1 MPSVFQLQVEHIKA
15 KYGDY
20 FGITVA
26 GYPGLQI
33 LASLYSRWTVSM
45 LQIIIV
51 ISVFQMSEAHPE
63 VILGEE
69 GATEEAY
76 SKDLA
81 YLKRKVLSN
90 LVGSFS

>member
-1 MPSVFQLQVEHIKA
+1 
-15 KYGDY
+15 
-20 FGITVA
+20 
-26 GYPGLQI
+26 
-33 LASLYSRWTVSM
+33 
-45 LQIIIV
+45 
-51 ISVFQMSEAHPE
+51 MSEAHPE

-81 YLKRKVLSN
+81 YLKRKVLFN